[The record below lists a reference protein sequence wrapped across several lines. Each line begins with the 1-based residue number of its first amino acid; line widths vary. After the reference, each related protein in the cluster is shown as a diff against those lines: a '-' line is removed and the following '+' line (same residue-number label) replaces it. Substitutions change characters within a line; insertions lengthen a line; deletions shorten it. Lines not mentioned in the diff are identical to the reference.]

1 MLNLLLA
8 GSVTFTDRELKEI
21 EDFGYNITAIQ
32 REDNL
37 EIQNIETYDVVVC
50 NWLFAHYDIKNFQRI
65 KAIQLLSAGFDRLPM
80 DYVKEHNIQVRNAK
94 GIYSIP
100 IAEFTVMTIL
110 DAYKYSD
117 YFYNNQKLCIW
128 NKNRNLDELSDKTVC
143 ICGTGSVGTE
153 VAKKL
158 SVFVERVI
166 GIDLHPREKPYFTK
180 IVGLDKMHDILAQS
194 DIVVLTLPLT
204 KETYHMFDQELFDGM
219 REDSILVN
227 VARGAL
233 IEENALKQALDTG
246 KFRAVILDVFE
257 KEPLNE
263 NFWGWKAERV
273 RIIPHNTFESK
284 KNKERLKKQILDNL
298 RDWAD
303 KIPIEHGK
311 KYDL

>member
-1 MLNLLLA
+1 MGKLFGTDGVRGVANTELTGRLA
-8 GSVTFTDRELKEI
+8 YEL
-21 EDFGYNITAIQ
+21 G
-32 REDNL
+32 R
-37 EIQNIETYDVVVC
+37 
-50 NWLFAHYDIKNFQRI
+50 
-65 KAIQLLSAGFDRLPM
+65 AGA
-80 DYVKEHNIQVRNAK
+80 YV
-94 GIYSIP
+94 
-100 IAEFTVMTIL
+100 
-110 DAYKYSD
+110 
-117 YFYNNQKLCIW
+117 
-128 NKNRNLDELSDKTVC
+128 
-143 ICGTGSVGTE
+143 
-153 VAKKL
+153 
-158 SVFVERVI
+158 
-166 GIDLHPREKPYFTK
+166 
-180 IVGLDKMHDILAQS
+180 
-194 DIVVLTLPLT
+194 LT

>member
-8 GSVTFTDRELKEI
+8 GSITFTDRELKEI

-50 NWLFAHYDIKNFQRI
+50 NWLFAHYDIQKFQRI

-166 GIDLHPREKPYFTK
+166 GIDLHPREKPYFTN

-204 KETYHMFDQELFDGM
+204 KETYHMFD
-219 REDSILVN
+219 
-227 VARGAL
+227 L
-233 IEENALKQALDTG
+233 IM
-246 KFRAVILDVFE
+246 
-257 KEPLNE
+257 LNMDRWTS
-263 NFWGWKAERV
+263 FIG
-273 RIIPHNTFESK
+273 
-284 KNKERLKKQILDNL
+284 
-298 RDWAD
+298 
-303 KIPIEHGK
+303 
-311 KYDL
+311 

>member
-1 MLNLLLA
+1 M
-8 GSVTFTDRELKEI
+8 
-21 EDFGYNITAIQ
+21 
-32 REDNL
+32 
-37 EIQNIETYDVVVC
+37 
-50 NWLFAHYDIKNFQRI
+50 
-65 KAIQLLSAGFDRLPM
+65 
-80 DYVKEHNIQVRNAK
+80 
-94 GIYSIP
+94 
-100 IAEFTVMTIL
+100 
-110 DAYKYSD
+110 
-117 YFYNNQKLCIW
+117 
-128 NKNRNLDELSDKTVC
+128 
-143 ICGTGSVGTE
+143 
-153 VAKKL
+153 
-158 SVFVERVI
+158 
-166 GIDLHPREKPYFTK
+166 
-180 IVGLDKMHDILAQS
+180 GLDKMHDILAQS